1 MLPRPM
7 PSRPAP
13 TRPARLLAL
22 LIVFFFLSSSEQTRA
37 QSYSQTARAFVPSPH
52 VLGMGDAAVA
62 FPSRQGVFF
71 YNPAHLARVA
81 RPRPHINLV
90 GVRGL
95 LSSNFFEQERFI
107 RTTIQ
112 PALEEG
118 TVDSLSSEDLERAIE
133 LGRTRTFAGG
143 DLLLPS
149 FMMRVGAVGFGG
161 GLFTHSLVRY
171 RATDGGAGMPFVD
184 FTGQADA
191 IGLASMAVDFSRLGL
206 PGFSAGVNAKYA
218 RRFLTLKEKILDG
231 FRDTEGV
238 YLLEGNSI
246 GVDVGVLYELPL
258 AGLPGTLNVGATAYD
273 LAADGFDYTFTRD
286 LREMFEGESDPNAEP
301 MTEEEVERIIAAETE
316 LANQKYALSSSYR
329 VGVAYTTPK
338 LLGLLK
344 ASGIALDYLD
354 YAEPLTGRQVFLSRF
369 RFGAQTTLG
378 RLLALRAGLSQ
389 GYTTFGAGLN
399 LPLVKLD
406 YAYYGVEEGRLPG
419 QLPSWNH
426 TLQLTLS
433 LF

>member
-1 MLPRPM
+1 MTSPRVR
-7 PSRPAP
+7 SLL
-13 TRPARLLAL
+13 LLAVCL
-22 LIVFFFLSSSEQTRA
+22 LFSFSRGARA
-37 QSYSQTARAFVPSPH
+37 QSHSQTARAFVPAPH

-71 YNPAHLARVA
+71 YNPAHLAQVA
-81 RPRPHINLV
+81 RPRPHLNLV

-95 LSSNFFEQERFI
+95 LSSNFFEQERFV
-107 RTTIQ
+107 RTTLQ

-118 TVDSLSSEDLERAIE
+118 SVDSLSSEELERAIE

-143 DLLLPS
+143 DVLLPS
-149 FMMRVGAVGFGG
+149 FMVRRGAVGVGG
-161 GLFTHSLVRY
+161 GLFTRSLVRY

-191 IGLASMAVDFSRLGL
+191 IGLVSLALDFGRLGVRGL
-206 PGFSAGVNAKYA
+206 SAGASAKYA
-218 RRFLTLKEKILDG
+218 RRYLTLKEKVLDR

-238 YLLEGNSI
+238 YLLEGSSL
-246 GVDVGVLYELPL
+246 GLDVGVLYELPV
-258 AGLPGTLNVGATAYD
+258 ALPGRLNVGAAVYD
-273 LAADGFDYTFTRD
+273 LAASPFDYAFSSD
-286 LREMFEGESDPNAEP
+286 LRAEFGGEPDPNAEP
-301 MTEEEVERIIAAETE
+301 MTAEEAEALIAAEVA
-316 LANQKYALSSSYR
+316 LANEKYALSPSYR
-329 VGVAYTTPK
+329 LGVAYATPK
-338 LLGLLK
+338 LFGLLK
-344 ASGIALDYLD
+344 ASGVALDYLG
-354 YAEPLTGRQVFLSRF
+354 YADPLAGRQAFLSRF
-369 RFGAQTTLG
+369 RFGAQTTVG
-378 RLLALRAGLSQ
+378 RRLALRAGLSQ

-399 LPLVKLD
+399 LPVVKID